1 VIRQL
6 PISFV
11 DPRVQITIALVAL
24 VTPLNSTMLAAALPT
39 IRTQFDIGVGELT
52 LLISIYLVAV
62 AVMQP
67 IAGQLGDA
75 FGTRRIMIFG
85 LLAIVIC
92 SILAASAWSFSA
104 LISARALMGVA
115 SALAMPNAIAYL
127 RKHFSETDRLG
138 SILGINGAVLSAFA
152 AIGPVIGGVLLLAG
166 WEYIFLVNIP
176 ISLIAIFLLFQLKPD
191 FVSGRKALSFD
202 MTSIFFLLLIFISL
216 VVVGIAISNSRGIF
230 AIVALL
236 VFGVSIV
243 GYWAVFKRRGLGV
256 VNLNLFT
263 KTNYLFASIG
273 QGLTN
278 FILYSLLFAIPLFLI
293 DMRDINHQ
301 VVSFLLFIIFVGSLV
316 TTPIGGVL
324 ADRLGWRYPIVLGSI
339 ILLIGSVALT
349 IVLQAP
355 IILFLIPFVLIGT
368 GIGLTGAA
376 RSVAALQ
383 DWPSTMAGSAAGT
396 YSLSRYIGSIIS
408 TAIMAAVLGVS
419 PTGRSFLIF
428 FSILIVAALVNCF
441 VGFPIRKLQH
451 E

>member
-1 VIRQL
+1 
-6 PISFV
+6 
-11 DPRVQITIALVAL
+11 
-24 VTPLNSTMLAAALPT
+24 M
-39 IRTQFDIGVGELT
+39 
-52 LLISIYLVAV
+52 
-62 AVMQP
+62 
-67 IAGQLGDA
+67 
-75 FGTRRIMIFG
+75 
-85 LLAIVIC
+85 
-92 SILAASAWSFSA
+92 
-104 LISARALMGVA
+104 
-115 SALAMPNAIAYL
+115 
-127 RKHFSETDRLG
+127 
-138 SILGINGAVLSAFA
+138 
-152 AIGPVIGGVLLLAG
+152 
-166 WEYIFLVNIP
+166 
-176 ISLIAIFLLFQLKPD
+176 
-191 FVSGRKALSFD
+191 
-202 MTSIFFLLLIFISL
+202 
-216 VVVGIAISNSRGIF
+216 GIAISNSRGIF

-428 FSILIVAALVNCF
+428 FSILVVAALVNCF

>member
-1 VIRQL
+1 MIRQL

-202 MTSIFFLLLIFISL
+202 MTSIFS
-216 VVVGIAISNSRGIF
+216 
-230 AIVALL
+230 
-236 VFGVSIV
+236 
-243 GYWAVFKRRGLGV
+243 
-256 VNLNLFT
+256 
-263 KTNYLFASIG
+263 
-273 QGLTN
+273 
-278 FILYSLLFAIPLFLI
+278 
-293 DMRDINHQ
+293 
-301 VVSFLLFIIFVGSLV
+301 SF
-316 TTPIGGVL
+316 
-324 ADRLGWRYPIVLGSI
+324 
-339 ILLIGSVALT
+339 
-349 IVLQAP
+349 
-355 IILFLIPFVLIGT
+355 
-368 GIGLTGAA
+368 
-376 RSVAALQ
+376 
-383 DWPSTMAGSAAGT
+383 
-396 YSLSRYIGSIIS
+396 
-408 TAIMAAVLGVS
+408 
-419 PTGRSFLIF
+419 
-428 FSILIVAALVNCF
+428 
-441 VGFPIRKLQH
+441 
-451 E
+451 